1 MYVAQL
7 KFIISYQAKH
17 YQYLYV
23 IEVTCNSFNFIQKNF
38 YQLIK
43 FKILWVRGLFYS
55 LAEQKAVVKSEILQ
69 QVAADSELSPR
80 VTWFWG
86 TAVSEPVLYM
96 ALCPPVEG
104 QNDQNLSLEVV
115 SWALKCLYSATRYL
129 EILHNFD
136 TASFKGKRTQK
147 TKSHEERVSWAYDIQ
162 IQTQQQMILQDIME
176 IP

>member
-1 MYVAQL
+1 MPPLHVCGPIKIYN
-7 KFIISYQAKH
+7 FISSKA

-80 VTWFWG
+80 VT
-86 TAVSEPVLYM
+86 
-96 ALCPPVEG
+96 
-104 QNDQNLSLEVV
+104 
-115 SWALKCLYSATRYL
+115 
-129 EILHNFD
+129 
-136 TASFKGKRTQK
+136 
-147 TKSHEERVSWAYDIQ
+147 
-162 IQTQQQMILQDIME
+162 
-176 IP
+176 